1 MRSILRLLSL
11 AILLAGQGGG
21 AALAAA
27 PVLDLHILTEGRV
40 RIDDGPV
47 MNIRQFR
54 AKLESLKKQRP
65 QPDLVTRTESD
76 VPFGAVLV
84 VMQAVRDAHYDEH
97 LKVPDEKGR

>member
-11 AILLAGQGGG
+11 TILLAGLGSG

-47 MNIRQFR
+47 MNMRQFR
-54 AKLESLKKQRP
+54 VKLESLKKQRP

-84 VMQAVRDAHYDEH
+84 VMQTVRDANYDDH
-97 LKVPDEKGR
+97 LRVPDEKGR